1 MKLQALTKT
10 NRKHYI
16 QTILDA
22 IYKEGHTA
30 DPIWLPLTPK
40 DITNKEVFGRFPS
53 AEVRI
58 IPAAEYKTAKEIRA
72 TWTKIALN
80 TLVYRYDPEPIAFS
94 VQYPLRDCLYQINRL
109 FNTCFHPEERN
120 VGLEIISK
128 DKIKLSILTDDHP
141 FFYKGDLILPAV
153 DVSLM
158 LSEMVNGSEVT
169 LNKED
174 CAFALNL
181 YSRKTSGRKNVKY
194 SWNAY
199 DALGLAIAL
208 RTYQKNG
215 TRDGLNEY
223 ALESLPPH
231 HQLTVRNGIIY
242 GDNNVVPYVP
252 TVAETESTNATT
264 TLRYRPGQDNFPATS
279 NNLIVVHYSRIDI
292 RDYLREYF
300 NASLDYA
307 KLQVMIPGVDNNVPD
322 IDLVQKL
329 KEYLNFNTDEVVDRG
344 GRRYN
349 QDILVERQADGVL
362 FDFRQH
368 PLLFGTIKVDF
379 NHV

>member
-10 NRKHYI
+10 NKKHYI

-22 IYKEGHTA
+22 IYKAGHA
-30 DPIWLPLTPK
+30 DDPVWLPLIPK
-40 DITNKEVFGRFPS
+40 DITNKEVFGQFPS
-53 AEVRI
+53 AGVRI
-58 IPAAEYKTAKEIRA
+58 VPSADYKTAKEIRA
-72 TWTKIALN
+72 TWSKVNLN

-128 DKIKLSILTDDHP
+128 EKIKLSILTDDHP
-141 FFYKGDLILPAV
+141 FFLKGELILPAV
-153 DVSLM
+153 DVSLT
-158 LSEMVNGSEVT
+158 LNEMVNGGEVT
-169 LNKED
+169 LDKED

-181 YSRKTSGRKNVKY
+181 YSRKTSGRKNDNF

-215 TRDGLNEY
+215 TCDGLNEH
-223 ALESLPPH
+223 ALEALPAH
-231 HQLTVRNGIIY
+231 HHLLVRQGIIY
-242 GDNNVVPYVP
+242 GDNNAVPYNP
-252 TVAETESTNATT
+252 TVAETERTNTTT
-264 TLRYRPGQDNFPATS
+264 TLRYRPSQDNFPATS
-279 NNLIVVHYSRIDI
+279 NNLIIVHYSRFDI
-292 RDYLREYF
+292 RDYLREFF
-300 NASLDYA
+300 NTSLDYA
-307 KLQVMIPGVDNNVPD
+307 KLQVNNTPVNNNSPD
-322 IDLVQKL
+322 FILIRTL
-329 KEYLNFNTDEVVDRG
+329 KEYLNLNTEEVVDRE

-349 QDILVERQADGVL
+349 QDVLVERQADGVL